1 MASVPAAGNIKT
13 KPPEIKEFE
22 FGPWKMTTCKSHILE
37 SEGEQR
43 KRYDNKLELPQLPEM
58 VFPENVLRV
67 VHESGAGIEFNA
79 LDALALV
86 NAHADPVKVAA
97 SAEWQNARSGCEH
110 IKNVVAPFD
119 WTFTT
124 AYKGTLLQKNSN
136 AVMKVSDTT
145 EQINLDNLKRREPIH
160 FYDDVL
166 LFEDEL
172 SDNGT
177 SIMNVKVRVMPSCF
191 FILMRL
197 FCRVDNV
204 LIRVNDTRVYHE
216 AGENYMLREFSSRE
230 EKTSNIP
237 TVAHTDPNEV
247 SKYLKLTGQSR
258 ERLDFQQLTS
268 DS

>member
-1 MASVPAAGNIKT
+1 MASVPASANIKS

-22 FGPWKMTTCKSHILE
+22 FGPWKMTTCKSHILA
-37 SEGEQR
+37 SEGEHR
-43 KRYDNKLELPQLPEM
+43 KKSD
-58 VFPENVLRV
+58 
-67 VHESGAGIEFNA
+67 
-79 LDALALV
+79 
-86 NAHADPVKVAA
+86 
-97 SAEWQNARSGCEH
+97 CEH

-124 AYKGTLLQKNSN
+124 NYKGTILQSKAN
-136 AVMKVSDTT
+136 ASLKVSDTT
-145 EQINLDNLKRREPIH
+145 EQINLDKLRRREPIH

-197 FCRVDNV
+197 FCRVDGV
-204 LIRVNDTRVYHE
+204 LIRVNDTRIYHE

-237 TVAHTDPNEV
+237 TAAHTDPNEV
-247 SKYLKLTGQSR
+247 SRYLQLIGQSW
-258 ERLDFQQLTS
+258 ERLEFHQETS
-268 DS
+268 NS